1 MFAKVEISFEEIDAE
16 GIITRAWELS
26 KRILI
31 YCLDHD
37 MDLDIGTPSRDH
49 LKFPRTSKPVDSVK
63 KKVKELAEKK
73 RRVSDDWC
81 VNDHM
86 QKSSRR
92 VGMKG
97 SFERSGFEPE
107 KKKAKNLKR
116 MIHPEEPAVKRA
128 AHVSSLKQHVKG
140 EEQEL
145 DSLSSLATGK
155 TPQSSFPVIDSDTEK
170 RVLALVEKEVCSM
183 TLDDISR
190 QCAIPSTYASSGRQI
205 DKIIARGKLERS
217 IQAAK
222 DALQKLEHG
231 GTIDDAKAVCEAEVL
246 RQLTRWNKKLR
257 VYLAPFIHGMRYTS
271 FGRHFTKKEKLNE
284 IVDKLQWY
292 VQPGDTIVDFSCGL
306 NDFSQFMKEK
316 LDKVGKKCNFKNY
329 DIIRPK
335 NSFCFEKRDWMTVR
349 PKELPH
355 GSKLIVGLNPPF
367 GLKAIL
373 ANKFIDKALTFKPKL
388 IILIVPK
395 ETERLDQ
402 KQPPYDLVWEDAESL
417 SGKSFYL
424 PGSLDVTDKQMDQWN
439 VSPPPLYLW
448 SHPDWTQKHRRIAE
462 EHGHSTLKNG
472 TYGTRNETY
481 IGEDTNFVVEREEQ
495 LNGLPPE
502 KHVEV
507 AREGKKFASRKR
519 NPCQAN
525 QNGVHHE
532 ARDSHSGYK
541 VHYSERI
548 EGMASHTSRR
558 VTESET
564 TGDATKP
571 DSDMSISPSDSR
583 NTQYKSRSDSPICS
597 EYPSQGMAHQDNYF
611 GNPAQE
617 PSASPLERVPYE
629 DYIRDVAEYGVAS
642 VEKHLAI
649 SADNI
654 GAGLRMHSP
663 YLKELNGVYDG
674 GPNSNLCPAS
684 GGTGGSF
691 YSNQNLENCPMDY
704 SMENTGFAQ
713 RNAVAGMY
721 DGCIRDKHTL
731 SEVTATDIRA
741 QIRMYGGQ
749 TGSDRPQA
757 PMNPPATDI
766 RAQIRMYGRQDTQ
779 TSGYPGSAD
788 TQSTLT
794 SSLHGVSSLGS
805 SMMDMYTPCPHHET
819 NYTTGLYSVPGN
831 RSNMTPDPFNFTSRQ
846 QYPYPHPGAFGD
858 WHG

>member
-1 MFAKVEISFEEIDAE
+1 
-16 GIITRAWELS
+16 
-26 KRILI
+26 
-31 YCLDHD
+31 
-37 MDLDIGTPSRDH
+37 
-49 LKFPRTSKPVDSVK
+49 
-63 KKVKELAEKK
+63 
-73 RRVSDDWC
+73 
-81 VNDHM
+81 
-86 QKSSRR
+86 
-92 VGMKG
+92 
-97 SFERSGFEPE
+97 
-107 KKKAKNLKR
+107 
-116 MIHPEEPAVKRA
+116 
-128 AHVSSLKQHVKG
+128 
-140 EEQEL
+140 
-145 DSLSSLATGK
+145 
-155 TPQSSFPVIDSDTEK
+155 
-170 RVLALVEKEVCSM
+170 
-183 TLDDISR
+183 
-190 QCAIPSTYASSGRQI
+190 
-205 DKIIARGKLERS
+205 
-217 IQAAK
+217 
-222 DALQKLEHG
+222 
-231 GTIDDAKAVCEAEVL
+231 L

-373 ANKFIDKALTFKPKL
+373 ANKFINKALTFKPKL

-402 KQPPYDLVWEDAESL
+402 KCQPYDLVWEDAGSL

-448 SHPDWTQKHRRIAE
+448 SHPDWTQRHRRIAE

-481 IGEDTNFVVEREEQ
+481 IGEDTNLIVERQEQ
-495 LNGLPPE
+495 VNGLPPE

-507 AREGKKFASRKR
+507 AREEKKFASRKR
-519 NPCQAN
+519 DACQAN
-525 QNGVHHE
+525 QNGVHE
-532 ARDSHSGYK
+532 ARDAHSGYK
-541 VHYSERI
+541 VHYTERI
-548 EGMASHTSRR
+548 EGIASHTSRS
-558 VTESET
+558 VTESER
-564 TGDATKP
+564 TGDDTKP
-571 DSDMSISPSDSR
+571 DSDMSISPNHSR
-583 NTQYKSRSDSPICS
+583 NSRYKSRSDSPICS

-611 GNPAQE
+611 SNRAQE
-617 PSASPLERVPYE
+617 PCTSPLERVPYE

-663 YLKELNGVYDG
+663 HLKELNGVYDG

-691 YSNQNLENCPMDY
+691 CRNQNLENCPMDY

-713 RNAVAGMY
+713 RNAVGGVGVEDARMY
-721 DGCIRDKHTL
+721 DGRIRDNHTL

-741 QIRMYGGQ
+741 QIRMYGGH
-749 TGSDRPQA
+749 R
-757 PMNPPATDI
+757 
-766 RAQIRMYGRQDTQ
+766 
-779 TSGYPGSAD
+779 
-788 TQSTLT
+788 
-794 SSLHGVSSLGS
+794 
-805 SMMDMYTPCPHHET
+805 E
-819 NYTTGLYSVPGN
+819 
-831 RSNMTPDPFNFTSRQ
+831 
-846 QYPYPHPGAFGD
+846 
-858 WHG
+858 